1 MKSFIRLIFFVFAI
15 VILESCRKD
24 IAPEENISFYQP
36 THFPEPHYSFQNNP
50 QNEAKFLL
58 GRDLFYDPVLSSDST
73 VSCATCHAQTHGFA
87 DHGVALSSGV
97 NGTLGK
103 RNSPSITN
111 MAWMKSF
118 MWDGGVNHLEV
129 FSVAPIINVLEMNE
143 TMAHVVYKLN
153 QNEYYKFKFENA
165 FGVSE
170 ITDQHLLFA
179 LTQFMAGII
188 SDQSKYDK
196 YVLGEAELT
205 QEELSGLS
213 LFRQHCAT
221 CHQEPLFTD
230 HTYRNNGL
238 DDSFE
243 DDLGRGLITLD
254 TNDNGKFKVPSL
266 RNVALT
272 YPYMHD
278 GRFYTLSQVLD
289 HYSEGIHTE
298 SPNLDP
304 LLTSPLALTSNEKS
318 ALIAFLNTLTDYQ
331 LLDNKNLSEPKR

>member
-1 MKSFIRLIFFVFAI
+1 MKSGVIFIFVLSAI
-15 VILESCRKD
+15 LILESCRKD
-24 IAPEENISFYQP
+24 IVPAENISFYQP
-36 THFPEPHYSFQNNP
+36 SHFPEPHYTFVNNP
-50 QNEAKFLL
+50 QSEAKFLL
-58 GRDLFYDPVLSSDST
+58 GRDLFYDPILSSDST
-73 VSCATCHAQTHGFA
+73 ISCSSCHAQTHAFA
-87 DHGVALSSGV
+87 DHGVSFSSGV

-111 MAWMKSF
+111 TAWMKSF

-129 FSVAPIINVLEMNE
+129 FSVAPIINELEMHE
-143 TMAHVVYKLN
+143 TMANVVDKLN
-153 QNEYYKFKFENA
+153 HSDYYTAKFQQAFE
-165 FGVSE
+165 VSV

-179 LTQFMAGII
+179 LTQFMASII

-205 QEELSGLS
+205 AEELSGLD
-213 LFRQHCAT
+213 LFRQHCAA

-238 DDSFE
+238 DTSFE
-243 DDLGRGLITLD
+243 NDLGRGLITLD

-266 RNVALT
+266 RNVELT

-289 HYSEGIHTE
+289 HYSEGLHTE

-304 LLTSPLALTSNEKS
+304 LLPAPLLLTQNEKN
-318 ALIAFLNTLTDYQ
+318 ALIAFLKTLTDYN

>member
-1 MKSFIRLIFFVFAI
+1 MCTI

-36 THFPEPHYSFQNNP
+36 SHFPEPHYSFQNNP
-50 QNEAKFLL
+50 QSEAKFLL
-58 GRDLFYDPVLSSDST
+58 GRDLFYDPILSSDST

-143 TMAHVVYKLN
+143 TMAHVVEKLN
-153 QNEYYKFKFENA
+153 QSEYYKSKFENA
-165 FGVSE
+165 FSVSA

-179 LTQFMAGII
+179 LTQFMASII

-196 YVLGEAELT
+196 YLIGEIEFS
-205 QEELSGLS
+205 QDEKDGLS
-213 LFRQHCAT
+213 LFRQHCAS
-221 CHQEPLFTD
+221 CHKEPLLTD
-230 HTYRNNGL
+230 HSYRNNGL
-238 DDSFE
+238 DSSFV
-243 DDLGRGLITLD
+243 DLGRGLITMEM
-254 TNDNGKFKVPSL
+254 NDYGKFKVPSL

-278 GRFYTLSQVLD
+278 GRFYTLDQVLN
-289 HYSEGIHTE
+289 HYSEGIHTV

-304 LLTSPLALTSNEKS
+304 LLAAPLELSANEKNV
-318 ALIAFLNTLTDYQ
+318 LKAFLNTLTDYE
-331 LLDNKNLSEPKR
+331 LLDNKKLSEPKR

>member
-1 MKSFIRLIFFVFAI
+1 MKSLISLILFVSAI
-15 VILESCRKD
+15 FILESCRKD
-24 IAPEENISFYQP
+24 TVPTENISFYQP
-36 THFPEPHYSFQNNP
+36 TRFPEPHYSFQNNP
-50 QNEAKFLL
+50 QSEAKFLL
-58 GRDLFYDPVLSSDST
+58 GRDLFYDPILSSDST
-73 VSCATCHAQTHGFA
+73 ISCATCHAQTHAFA

-129 FSVAPIINVLEMNE
+129 FSVAPIINVLEMHE
-143 TMAHVVYKLN
+143 TMANVVDKLN
-153 QNEYYKFKFENA
+153 HNDYYQAKFLNA
-165 FGVSE
+165 FEISV

-196 YVLGEAELT
+196 YVLGEVELT

-221 CHQEPLFTD
+221 CHHEPLFTD

-238 DDSFE
+238 DNSFE

-266 RNVALT
+266 RNVSLT

-278 GRFYTLSQVLD
+278 GRFYTLDQVLN
-289 HYSEGIHTE
+289 HYSEGIHSS

-304 LLTSPLALTSNEKS
+304 LLAAPLELSANEKN
-318 ALIAFLNTLTDYQ
+318 ALKAFLNTLTDYE
-331 LLDNKNLSEPKR
+331 LLDNKKLSEPKR